1 MFNPIEP
8 TDLLSRLTQEM
19 HTFSGCARL
28 LVTLCTSAVL
38 TAVLLNFLLARQAHT
53 VRTKK
58 KSTVETGSMLAFF
71 AGFYLLIRFRVGVHE
86 IPGLY
91 YPAAIFGL
99 LLLVLGTVFNI
110 LGRFALGRNWGNHVV
125 IYEDHQLIIG
135 GAYRFVRH
143 PLYAALIWMFSG
155 AALVFQNW
163 AALLATLFIFLPGMF
178 YRGKQEEKALTAQF
192 ANYES
197 YRNHTGMFFPI
208 AMGPEIARVPREAF
222 AFCRFSLT
230 AMLWLAL
237 YFRNPWLV
245 VAVFGILV
253 LSVILKV
260 QRSPMIQLYQQTI
273 LRVFPTLQY
282 ELLDVPAMRFAHGL
296 GALMSLGVV
305 LSLLIAPTGGWYC
318 LLALCILKTIAALGY
333 CPASKLFVCMRNGG
347 CCALTR

>member
-1 MFNPIEP
+1 MFNQTPS
-8 TDLLSRLTQEM
+8 TDFLSHLTQELQ
-19 HTFSGCARL
+19 TFPGCARL
-28 LVTLCTSAVL
+28 LVTFCTVSVL
-38 TAVLLNFLLARQAHT
+38 TAVFINFLLARQTHA

-71 AGFYLLIRFRVGVHE
+71 VGFYLLVRFRVGVHE

-99 LLLVLGTVFNI
+99 ALLLLGTTVNI
-110 LGRFALGRNWGNHVV
+110 LGRFALGRNWGNHVI
-125 IYEDHQLIIG
+125 IYEDHQLVISGI
-135 GAYRFVRH
+135 YRIVRH
-143 PLYAALIWMFSG
+143 PLYAGLIWMFTG

-163 AALLATLFIFLPGMF
+163 AALLATIFIFLPGMF
-178 YRGKQEEKALTAQF
+178 YRGKQEEKALVAQF
-192 ANYES
+192 SNYES

-237 YFRNPWLV
+237 YFQNQWLV
-245 VAVFGILV
+245 IAVFCILV

-260 QRSPMIQLYQQTI
+260 QWSPMIQLYQQTI
-273 LRVFPTLQY
+273 FRLFPTLHY

-296 GALMSLGVV
+296 GALMSLGVI
-305 LSLLIAPTGGWYC
+305 LSLLISPTAGWYC
-318 LLALCILKTIAALGY
+318 LLALCIVKTIAALGY
-333 CPASKLFVCMRNGG
+333 CPASKLFVCLRNGG